1 MTAPSDTPLTAEA
14 SVRRP
19 ANRDAAA
26 DLIRQARAER
36 WSIGAPAADYHW
48 DLSQLQ
54 ERAAFNPADMLL
66 TVETGLSL
74 RQVQE
79 IARAE
84 NLWLPLDSTMPE
96 VPLAELLARDAS
108 LSWLSHRHGLARD
121 WVMSITALDDQGRQV
136 FSGARVVKNVAG
148 YRLAPLYIGARHCL
162 GPVLELSLR
171 LLPQPANLTVITCGA
186 AEPAPLLEL
195 WTRSRLGEQLAESGL
210 PWEAVLIERRGEQW
224 KLHGFTRAS
233 KKRAADWAR
242 ETKTGKRMEISSVK
256 RPPNEDMSNPAA
268 PNVLLQVLPS
278 QVPDLLTALA
288 AAEVDLKC
296 YPSAGAVV
304 LGLTAALAAE
314 KNLKEALMS
323 TRAWGG
329 SVRPLTLAGA
339 RILGGI
345 GIRERVAAVFGRVK
359 NILDPDNIFGRWPE
373 ELW

>member
-1 MTAPSDTPLTAEA
+1 MTGTAGNL
-14 SVRRP
+14 RTP
-19 ANRDAAA
+19 ANRAAA
-26 DLIRQARAER
+26 AELIRQARAER
-36 WSIGAPAADYHW
+36 WSIGAPAADYRW

-54 ERAAFNPADMLL
+54 EVMAFNPADMLL

-74 RQVQE
+74 QQVQA
-79 IARAE
+79 IAGAE

-96 VPLAELLARDAS
+96 APLAELLARDAS
-108 LSWLSHRHGLARD
+108 LSWLSHHHGLARD
-121 WVMSITALDDQGRQV
+121 WVMSISALDDQGQQV

-162 GPVLELSLR
+162 GPLLEVSLR

-195 WTRSRLGEQLAESGL
+195 WTRSFLGEHSTEPGLAWEGL
-210 PWEAVLIERRGEQW
+210 LIERRGERW
-224 KLHGFTRAS
+224 DLHGFTRAS
-233 KKRAADWAR
+233 KKRAADWAQATAAGSR
-242 ETKTGKRMEISSVK
+242 VEISSAK
-256 RPPNEDMSNPAA
+256 RPPDEDLSNHAD

-278 QVPDLLTALA
+278 QVPDLLAVLTVT
-288 AAEVDLKC
+288 EVDLKC

-304 LGLTAALAAE
+304 LGLTADLAAR
-314 KNLKEALMS
+314 KNLKEALLS
-323 TRAWGG
+323 TRARGG

-359 NILDPDNIFGRWPE
+359 KILDPDTIFGPWPE

>member
-1 MTAPSDTPLTAEA
+1 MTAPSDTPVTAEA
-14 SVRRP
+14 SVQRP
-19 ANRDAAA
+19 ANRAAAA
-26 DLIRQARAER
+26 DLVRQARAER

-74 RQVQE
+74 RQIQE

-121 WVMSITALDDQGRQV
+121 WVMSITALDDHGRQV

-171 LLPQPANLTVITCGA
+171 LLPQPAGLTVIICGA

-210 PWEAVLIERRGEQW
+210 PWEAVLIERQGEQW

-233 KKRAADWAR
+233 KKRAADWSRAD
-242 ETKTGKRMEISSVK
+242 KTGTMMEISSVK

-288 AAEVDLKC
+288 ATEVDLKC

-314 KNLKEALMS
+314 KSLRAALLS

-329 SVRPLTLAGA
+329 LVRPLTLAGA

-345 GIRERVAAVFGRVK
+345 GIRERVSEVFGRVK
-359 NILDPDNIFGRWPE
+359 NILDPDNIFGPWPE